1 MLSYGVAAKQV
12 FWLFLGEGIMSRD
25 IKIQLIDK
33 IGVVKQRVNK
43 AIAEQVNAILTKK
56 RQNLSS
62 KLRAMVRRWVSMQ
75 PEMLALQTG
84 GTGSLPSQLGLRSG
98 TESIITNKIIDSIAR
113 STHVDFQR
121 VSNDLKKGGLILKCI
136 QRPDPSS
143 SAVLSAA
150 VCI

>member
-84 GTGSLPSQLGLRSG
+84 GTV
-98 TESIITNKIIDSIAR
+98 IAI
-113 STHVDFQR
+113 F
-121 VSNDLKKGGLILKCI
+121 
-136 QRPDPSS
+136 
-143 SAVLSAA
+143 
-150 VCI
+150 